1 MVKILNTLLDSLKVL
16 LFNGLFAFIIISLL
30 AFFNF
35 SFAATDE
42 KLKSDETDLKEKE
55 VIMSLLLTKKEALEV
70 AFPGADKIK
79 KDRVWL
85 TKEQILAIEAI
96 NMFKL
101 VEKRFTFYHGIKN
114 GKPMGA
120 MLIDNIIGKSFPITF
135 MTVLN
140 TDGTV
145 RDVEIMIYR
154 ESQGWEVKYDSFLSQ
169 FFGKDSSSDRRKIL
183 TITGATLSVNALKL
197 GVYKAMA
204 AYEVLYLNKNNTLA
218 SR

>member
-35 SFAATDE
+35 SFAATDD
-42 KLKSDETDLKEKE
+42 KLKTDEADLKEKE

-85 TKEQILAIEAI
+85 TKEQILAIEEI

-101 VEKRFTFYHGIKN
+101 VEKRFTFYTGIKN
-114 GKPMGA
+114 GKPMGS